1 MSFADNLP
9 TEDDA
14 ISTTSADFVET
25 SWQNAWCAA
34 PANKYANAIRMTKNC
49 RALRGT
55 ARTAF
60 ANGRRMRPQ

>member
-25 SWQNAWCAA
+25 SWQNAW
-34 PANKYANAIRMTKNC
+34 
-49 RALRGT
+49 
-55 ARTAF
+55 
-60 ANGRRMRPQ
+60 